1 MKALSRPLKKA
12 RPRSPFP
19 SYLPSSPP
27 LQNANL
33 AVFSIFPDLG
43 CTNSLLAQ
51 GRTRTLFGSPR
62 EVRLP
67 LYPFFSLP
75 PLNHRHSY
83 PLHWL
88 TCDTDPSRTFFS
100 RLFFSNTSPDL
111 TLPLASTLSRS
122 FDTRY
127 GQRDVKNI
135 SAYVGTRSPT
145 QVRTHAQKYFLKQR
159 REETAQMK
167 SANTL
172 ARKRRL
178 TMTTAAMEEDEEDEE
193 DEEAEEDEEDDMEFD
208 KLGKSSSLGNSG
220 SGDLD
225 RSGEDDFPG
234 RRKSTRATNAA
245 AVIKLRTQDFVA
257 HTQANASP
265 SGRVGSV
272 KRSGTEEEN

>member
-12 RPRSPFP
+12 RPLSPFP
-19 SYLPSSPP
+19 TPFQPSLPT
-27 LQNANL
+27 QNSNL
-33 AVFSIFPDLG
+33 CLFSVFPGLG

-67 LYPFFSLP
+67 LYLLFYLP
-75 PLNHRHSY
+75 PPNHSHNY

-88 TCDTDPSRTFFS
+88 SGYTDSSRTFFS
-100 RLFFSNTSPDL
+100 HFFFSNTSPDL
-111 TLPLASTLSRS
+111 PLHLAPAIFLS
-122 FDTRY
+122 FGTRY

-193 DEEAEEDEEDDMEFD
+193 DEEAEEDEEDDMELE
-208 KLGKSSSLGNSG
+208 KLGKASSLGNSG

-257 HTQANASP
+257 HTQASASP

-272 KRSGTEEEN
+272 KRSGTEEE